1 MGVITR
7 FSCFARAKV
16 CLIASM
22 MGNEILETGQLGN
35 RKDEGKQELYNQEMS
50 HKTQSQRHIF
60 GAPICMEFLKIFG
73 GRPYRLAFWNGAHV
87 AFVALWV
94 A

>member
-1 MGVITR
+1 MRYWRQVNWEIG
-7 FSCFARAKV
+7 K
-16 CLIASM
+16 M
-22 MGNEILETGQLGN
+22 M
-35 RKDEGKQELYNQEMS
+35 GKQELYNQEMS